1 MQADPTLSAA
11 DASAVSDL
19 TAPARRV
26 HLPGEEGVWVFI
38 GGDLILFTL
47 LFALFLDMRGDQLA
61 VFSEG
66 RAQLNQGFGLVNTL
80 LMLSSSWCVATAMQC
95 ARRQQAGLTVA
106 GLAGGLACGLG
117 FWVVK
122 GFEYGEKLS
131 AGLSISSNDFFMLYF
146 IYTGLHLLHV
156 TIGMGVL
163 SALMFYARSGNF
175 TPTKLRNLESGASF
189 WHLVDLLWIVLFAL
203 LYLVGAP

>member
-1 MQADPTLSAA
+1 MIEAQATAAVPTRKSG
-11 DASAVSDL
+11 
-19 TAPARRV
+19 

-38 GGDLILFTL
+38 GGDLVMFTL
-47 LFALFLDMRGDQLA
+47 LFVVFLDMRADQLA
-61 VFSEG
+61 VFTEG
-66 RAQLNQGFGLVNTL
+66 RAQLNQDWGLVNTL
-80 LMLSSSWCVATAMQC
+80 LMLTSSWFVATAIQA
-95 ARRQQAGLTVA
+95 ARRQLVAVTVRCFAGA
-106 GLAGGLACGLG
+106 LACGLG
-117 FWVVK
+117 FWIVK

-131 AGLSISSNDFFMLYF
+131 AGMTITTNDFFMLYF

-163 SALMFYARSGNF
+163 AGLIAYSRSGDF
-175 TPTKLRNLESGASF
+175 GPTKLRNLESGASF